1 MAATRGYRDMTDF
14 QVSTCCTSVHFI
26 ISGPC
31 IDYVAEIWW
40 MRGADN
46 LLQYC
51 LFLLLLEIIVD
62 DVGIVHKHK
71 LQHFYVLVYSTG
83 QQR

>member
-1 MAATRGYRDMTDF
+1 MD
-14 QVSTCCTSVHFI
+14 V
-26 ISGPC
+26 
-31 IDYVAEIWW
+31 
-40 MRGADN
+40 GADN
-46 LLQYC
+46 LLQYS

-71 LQHFYVLVYSTG
+71 LQHFYALVYSTG

>member
-1 MAATRGYRDMTDF
+1 MDA
-14 QVSTCCTSVHFI
+14 
-26 ISGPC
+26 
-31 IDYVAEIWW
+31 
-40 MRGADN
+40 GADN
-46 LLQYC
+46 LLQYS
-51 LFLLLLEIIVD
+51 LFLLLLEITVD

>member
-1 MAATRGYRDMTDF
+1 MDA
-14 QVSTCCTSVHFI
+14 
-26 ISGPC
+26 
-31 IDYVAEIWW
+31 
-40 MRGADN
+40 GADN

-62 DVGIVHKHK
+62 DVGIVHKDK